1 MKQSKGARFGIWLL
15 KVLVSYTVFILLGLL
30 ISLIP
35 AGNLGI
41 SEEMFYNLRMFFML
55 FGPVYLT
62 LIVRIILIFIQTAQ
76 GKNSNT
82 AETGRGAIFAVTALL
97 LLANLS
103 NTQTASD
110 LAAGMVEGDG
120 FKTLEHSKRYFLK
133 GNHFG

>member
-1 MKQSKGARFGIWLL
+1 MKKSKGARFGIWLL

-62 LIVRIILIFIQTAQ
+62 LIVKIILIY
-76 GKNSNT
+76 
-82 AETGRGAIFAVTALL
+82 AIFAVTALL

>member
-1 MKQSKGARFGIWLL
+1 MKKSKGARFGIWLL

-62 LIVRIILIFIQTAQ
+62 LIVKIILIFIQTAQ

-110 LAAGMVEGDG
+110 LAAGMV
-120 FKTLEHSKRYFLK
+120 
-133 GNHFG
+133 